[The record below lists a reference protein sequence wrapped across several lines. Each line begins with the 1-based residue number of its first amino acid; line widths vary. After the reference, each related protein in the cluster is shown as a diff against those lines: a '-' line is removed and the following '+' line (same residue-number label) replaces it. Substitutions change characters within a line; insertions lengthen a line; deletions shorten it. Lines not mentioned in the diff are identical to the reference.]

1 MGARVLR
8 KREERQGIYMKRKVI
23 SALLAC
29 TLLAG
34 SAVPALAAGET
45 AAGQTPAGIGA
56 EAPAL
61 KVRQMGVLAVKKAV
75 QEDNST
81 VRILRKNASAI
92 EDAAGG
98 SSFGSASVSPG
109 ATYSE
114 LADTLEKILESG
126 TLDGDTKKAYEAQ
139 ITALRGNAEN
149 MNLSVSVQYQSALAM
164 LSQLDDQAYQL
175 RRQADSIANQM
186 AMAAQNLLY
195 TMETLDCQME
205 SLKNGIATLDRNLAV
220 MKVQRSRGMIGQLQ
234 LDTVENQRVQ
244 LVNSQQTLANMRE
257 QIGLSLSQLCGLD
270 ADTLVEP
277 STLVMPYE
285 GEYEGELDRIN
296 AKTGLENAKK
306 NSFDI
311 WSRRVSLRA
320 AQNVYDKNISGT
332 AEAVKAAEDQLA
344 VTQESVET
352 AYATVIQNMKDSRV
366 SLTAAQNALTQA
378 QDDLRLAS
386 VKYKLGTMSRL
397 SYQSAEDAVK
407 TAEINVRLAEL
418 TVAQNYTACQWA
430 EQGVLTLPTGV

>member
-8 KREERQGIYMKRKVI
+8 KREERPDIYMKRKLI

-34 SAVPALAAGET
+34 SAVPTFAAEET
-45 AAGQTPAGIGA
+45 AAAQTPAGIGA

-61 KVRQMGVLAVKKAV
+61 KVRQMGLLAVKKAV

-81 VRILRKNASAI
+81 VRMLRKNASAI
-92 EDAAGG
+92 EDATSG
-98 SSFGSASVSPG
+98 SSSGSASLSPG
-109 ATYSE
+109 AAYSE
-114 LADTLEKILESG
+114 LADALENILESG
-126 TLDGDTKKAYEAQ
+126 TLDEETKKAYEAQ
-139 ITALRGNAEN
+139 IIALRGNAEN
-149 MNLSVSVQYQSALAM
+149 MNLSLTVQYQSALAM
-164 LSQLDDQAYQL
+164 ISQLDDQAYQL
-175 RRQADSIANQM
+175 RKQADSIADQM
-186 AMAAQNLLY
+186 AMTAQNLLY
-195 TMETLDCQME
+195 TMETLDYQME
-205 SLKNGIATLDRNLAV
+205 SLKNGLTTLDRNIAV

-257 QIGLSLSQLCGLD
+257 QIGLTLSQLCGLD

-277 STLVMPYE
+277 STLTMPYE
-285 GEYEGELDRIN
+285 GDLDRVD

-311 WSRRVSLRA
+311 WSKRVSLRA
-320 AQNVYDKNISGT
+320 AQNAYDKNISGT

-352 AYATVIQNMKDSRV
+352 AYATVIQNLKDSRV
-366 SLTAAQNALTQA
+366 SLTAAKNALTQA
-378 QDDLRLAS
+378 QDDFRLAS
-386 VKYKLGTMSRL
+386 VQYKLGTMSKL
-397 SYQSAEDAVK
+397 NYQSAEDAVK
-407 TAEINVRLAEL
+407 SAEINVKLAEL
-418 TVAQNYTACQWA
+418 TVAQSYTACQWA